1 MNCKF
6 WRHLLKILILDIS
19 RNHDISTRSVHRVL
33 RKYRCRSFKIQLHQ
47 ELQPHD
53 FYARQD
59 FCMWDINKI
68 EQVESFPMRVSFS
81 DKTTFHRNGYV
92 NRHNCHYYADENPH
106 AMRMINHQQR
116 WLLNVWGGILG
127 EHLLGPYFIDG
138 HLNGNSYLRL
148 PCDDLDDLLENVAL
162 AARRQIVFQHDGAP
176 AHNSRIV
183 REFLDE
189 TFPDSCIGRG
199 GTVRWPPRSPNLTPL
214 DFFLWGHIK
223 GEVYRT
229 VPPTVEDMRERIRAA
244 FRAISPEVLRAVSR
258 L

>member
-1 MNCKF
+1 MRKQK
-6 WRHLLKILILDIS
+6 HKYGQ
-19 RNHDISTRSVHRVL
+19 HDIYSER
-33 RKYRCRSFKIQLHQ
+33 
-47 ELQPHD
+47 
-53 FYARQD
+53 
-59 FCMWDINKI
+59 
-68 EQVESFPMRVSFS
+68 
-81 DKTTFHRNGYV
+81 
-92 NRHNCHYYADENPH
+92 
-106 AMRMINHQQR
+106 
-116 WLLNVWGGILG
+116 
-127 EHLLGPYFIDG
+127 

-229 VPPTVEDMRERIRAA
+229 VPTTVEDMRERIRPA
-244 FRAISPEVLRAVSR
+244 FRGISPEVLRAVSR
-258 L
+258 ACESSLRLCFQQEGRLFEHLV

>member
-1 MNCKF
+1 MFQTQEEMVDIIFILGECNKNCFLVSRVYSARYPHRVLPNELAFQKVLDRF
-6 WRHLLKILILDIS
+6 TTTRSVKRARVRNKTGLTENNELQVLEALIENPHTSILDIS

-68 EQVESFPMRVSFS
+68 EQVESFPMRVLFF
-81 DKTTFHRNGYV
+81 DEATVHRNGYV
-92 NRHNCHYYADENPH
+92 NRHNCYYYADENPH

-138 HLNGNSYLRL
+138 HLNGNSYLRFL
-148 PCDDLDDLLENVAL
+148 RDDLDDLLENVPL
-162 AARRQIVFQHDGAP
+162 AVAS
-176 AHNSRIV
+176 SRSL
-183 REFLDE
+183 E
-189 TFPDSCIGRG
+189 GRLFEHL
-199 GTVRWPPRSPNLTPL
+199 V
-214 DFFLWGHIK
+214 
-223 GEVYRT
+223 
-229 VPPTVEDMRERIRAA
+229 
-244 FRAISPEVLRAVSR
+244 
-258 L
+258 